1 MSNEIAIEDY
11 VEGMEPITQDP
22 SDPHE
27 KVERKW
33 LNKVALLLTTVEEA
47 LQSGRGDVSISDL
60 SKFIEAR
67 GEVLDRLDDPD
78 ITGWL
83 DHMRKLNRCR
93 FRRFPVG

>member
-11 VEGMEPITQDP
+11 VEGQEPIVQDP

-27 KVERKW
+27 KVERVW
-33 LNKVALLLTTVEEA
+33 MNKIALLLTTVEEA
-47 LQSGRGDVSISDL
+47 LQAGRGDVSISDL
-60 SKFIEAR
+60 NKFVEAR

-83 DHMRKLNRCR
+83 DHMRTVNRCR
-93 FRRFPVG
+93 FRRFPIG